1 MKNFIKI
8 MRLKRIIR
16 ELKDANKQLQN
27 LYIILQKSIKFI
39 DKVLNSDLTNDVKV
53 RFLKEFTN
61 DLIISYENMH

>member
-1 MKNFIKI
+1 

-16 ELKDANKQLQN
+16 ELKDANKQ
-27 LYIILQKSIKFI
+27 LQKSIKFI

>member
-16 ELKDANKQLQN
+16 ELKDANKQ
-27 LYIILQKSIKFI
+27 LQKSIKFI

>member
-16 ELKDANKQLQN
+16 ELKDANKQLQ
-27 LYIILQKSIKFI
+27 KSIKFI
-39 DKVLNSDLTNDVKV
+39 DKVLNSDVKV

>member
-8 MRLKRIIR
+8 MRLKRKIR
-16 ELKDANKQLQN
+16 ELKDANKQS
-27 LYIILQKSIKFI
+27 QKSIKFI